1 MNRDREVVE
10 KYKGM
15 IHNAYISD
23 AINEKKTTAV
33 APDTVFE
40 AEMTLLVAGE
50 TADIMKYSEKVQND
64 AAKNRKLFDRL
75 FRRQSE
81 NR

>member
-1 MNRDREVVE
+1 MQ
-10 KYKGM
+10 KM
-15 IHNAYISD
+15 A
-23 AINEKKTTAV
+23 
-33 APDTVFE
+33 
-40 AEMTLLVAGE
+40 LLVAGE
-50 TADIMKYSEKVQND
+50 TADIMKYSEKIQND

>member
-1 MNRDREVVE
+1 
-10 KYKGM
+10 M

-23 AINEKKTTAV
+23 AINEKKTTVV
-33 APDTVFE
+33 APDTVLD
-40 AEMTLLVAGE
+40 AEMTLLVARE
-50 TADIMKYSEKVQND
+50 TAEIMKYSEKVQND

>member
-1 MNRDREVVE
+1 M
-10 KYKGM
+10 
-15 IHNAYISD
+15 
-23 AINEKKTTAV
+23 KKTTAV
-33 APDTVFE
+33 APDTVLD

-64 AAKNRKLFDRL
+64 DAKNRKLFNRL

>member
-1 MNRDREVVE
+1 ME
-10 KYKGM
+10 
-15 IHNAYISD
+15 
-23 AINEKKTTAV
+23 KTTAA
-33 APDTVFE
+33 APDTVLD
-40 AEMTLLVAGE
+40 AEMTHFVAGE